1 MKVILKAD
9 VKGSGKAGDLIN
21 VSDGYARNFLFPK
34 NLAVPA
40 DKGAMNDLKNKEAA
54 AEHHKQVEVD
64 EAKALAAKL
73 EGKSVTVKAKAGQGG
88 RLFGSITAKEIAAAL
103 QAEFGIQVE
112 KRRIDV
118 SEIKAFGSYSATVK
132 VYSGITAKIT
142 VVVTE

>member
-1 MKVILKAD
+1 M
-9 VKGSGKAGDLIN
+9 
-21 VSDGYARNFLFPK
+21 
-34 NLAVPA
+34 
-40 DKGAMNDLKNKEAA
+40 
-54 AEHHKQVEVD
+54 D

-103 QAEFGIQVE
+103 QAEFGVQVE
-112 KRRIDV
+112 KRRIEV